1 MTPFD
6 RLKLLADKQGLSIND
21 VETKVGIGTNT
32 LYSWK
37 KKIPGGQ
44 NLSKVADFFHVS
56 TDYLLGRTDDPSI
69 ADKPSKVDLA
79 DEDVIMTFEGQKIP
93 PEDIELMKR
102 LLRGKDK

>member
-37 KKIPGGQ
+37 K

-102 LLRGKDK
+102 LLRGKGK

>member
-69 ADKPSKVDLA
+69 AVADDLCTKISLPPNRA
-79 DEDVIMTFEGQKIP
+79 EGLFEFTCRFFEI
-93 PEDIELMKR
+93 
-102 LLRGKDK
+102 